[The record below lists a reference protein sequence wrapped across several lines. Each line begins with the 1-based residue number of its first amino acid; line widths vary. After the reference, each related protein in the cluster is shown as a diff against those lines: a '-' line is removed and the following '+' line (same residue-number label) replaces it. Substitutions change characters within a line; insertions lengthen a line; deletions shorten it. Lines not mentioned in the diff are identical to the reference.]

1 MENRLELVCGLKY
14 GDQFFKI
21 GDVVVF
27 SVKEDAAY
35 RGKLYDMGHSSFIAH
50 GDNGEEYNFL
60 YDDIEKMELFKG

>member
-1 MENRLELVCGLKY
+1 MENKLELVSGLKY
-14 GDQFFKI
+14 GDQFFKS

-27 SVKEDAAY
+27 SVKEDATY
-35 RGKLYDMGHSSFIAH
+35 KGKLYDMGHSSFIAY